1 MAVPNDRRV
10 IYGTHV
16 IPQETYSTT
25 STEVVREE
33 GSSAGRA
40 SYTDYR
46 LDTTVG
52 KNFGGKGSVA
62 ITEDQ
67 ATDLWTSMVSTL
79 QEWDTFDEDWDAC
92 SHTWELNSGTVSVN
106 DSLST
111 IAEAT
116 LVAAATAI
124 KFLYIKNLGS
134 VNCRLA
140 LEGDE
145 SDIFIPPGGAVSMRT
160 TSSVT
165 AATVKVQTEASSGTT
180 TTIEYVIAI

>member
-1 MAVPNDRRV
+1 MAVPYDRRV

-92 SHTWELNSGTVSVN
+92 SHTWDLESGTVSVN
-106 DSLST
+106 DSLSV
-111 IAEAT
+111 IRSGS
-116 LVAAATAI
+116 TAI

-134 VNCRLA
+134 EECELA

-145 SDIFIPPGGAVSMRT
+145 RDILIPPGAAVSMRT

-165 AATVKVQTEASSGTT
+165 AATVKVATEASSSTT

>member
-52 KNFGGKGSVA
+52 KSFGGKGSVA

-92 SHTWELNSGTVSVN
+92 SHTWNLESGTVSVN
-106 DSLST
+106 DSLSV
-111 IAEAT
+111 IRSGS
-116 LVAAATAI
+116 TAI

-134 VNCRLA
+134 EECELA

-145 SDIFIPPGGAVSMRT
+145 RDILIPPGAAVSMRT

-165 AATVKVQTEASSGTT
+165 AATVKVATEASSSTT

>member
-92 SHTWELNSGTVSVN
+92 SHTWDLESGTVSVN
-106 DSLST
+106 DSLSV
-111 IAEAT
+111 IRSGSD
-116 LVAAATAI
+116 AI
-124 KFLYIKNLGS
+124 KFLYIKNIGTVECELS
-134 VNCRLA
+134 

-145 SDIFIPPGGAVSMRT
+145 RDILIPAGAAVAMRT
-160 TSSVT
+160 NSAVT
-165 AATVKVQTEASSGTT
+165 AATVKVATAASSGNT
-180 TTIEYVIAI
+180 TTIEYIIAI

>member
-92 SHTWELNSGTVSVN
+92 SHTWDLESGTVSVN
-106 DSLST
+106 DSLSVIRSGST
-111 IAEAT
+111 G
-116 LVAAATAI
+116 I
-124 KFLYIKNLGS
+124 KFLYIKNLGT
-134 VNCRLA
+134 VECELA

-145 SDIFIPPGGAVSMRT
+145 RDILIPGGAAVSIRT
-160 TSSVT
+160 TSSAT
-165 AATVKVQTEASSGTT
+165 AATVKVATAASSSTT
-180 TTIEYVIAI
+180 TTIEFVIAI

>member
-1 MAVPNDRRV
+1 MAVPYDRRV

-92 SHTWELNSGTVSVN
+92 SHTWDLESGTVSVN
-106 DSLST
+106 DSLSV
-111 IAEAT
+111 IRSGSD
-116 LVAAATAI
+116 AI
-124 KFLYIKNLGS
+124 KFLYIKNLGT
-134 VNCRLA
+134 VECELA

-145 SDIFIPPGGAVSMRT
+145 RDILIPGGAAVSLRT

-165 AATVKVQTEASSGTT
+165 AATVKVATAASSSTT
-180 TTIEYVIAI
+180 TTIEYIIAI